1 MRITKT
7 IFVATLFFILGAVSR
22 AADGETVL
30 APWFPRNL
38 PDGVQF
44 SGAVGA
50 RFRISTLV
58 KEVIINPGS
67 AFDFEVDIQAV
78 GKVLVPPGELDFAT
92 MFGGD
97 TTFKVEVLPGL
108 TQAGA
113 NRWRYFC
120 RLWPL
125 KEGKL
130 VIPEIP
136 FAYINPD
143 IPWFKN
149 QLMLDFSGLIE
160 VEVLQRQIFPVA
172 LRGPEVVFDI
182 DGLRKTPWMNSV
194 KGFGFTEFIWMFFT
208 PPFIG
213 IAIWSV
219 AKYRTSI
226 ELLNAKG
233 RASWVLEN
241 LTSLKHKTDLL
252 QVQGVFELMQEYFHC
267 SFGLSGVVTSAE
279 IVNGLFAKFL
289 NQDETERFAKF
300 FSRIETLKFNPD
312 LSNKDC
318 DIVGQAIVWI
328 RILEVRR

>member
-7 IFVATLFFILGAVSR
+7 IFVATLFFILGTVSH

-38 PDGVQF
+38 PDGVEF

-58 KEVIINPGS
+58 KDAIISPGS
-67 AFDFEVDIQAV
+67 AFDFEVEIQAT
-78 GKVLVPPGELDFAT
+78 GKVLVPPSELDFVT
-92 MFGGD
+92 MFAGD

-108 TQAGA
+108 TQVGA

-136 FAYINPD
+136 FAYINSD
-143 IPWFKN
+143 IPWIKK
-149 QLMLDFSGLIE
+149 QLMLDFSDLIA
-160 VEVLQRQIFPVA
+160 VEVLQRQTFPVA

-241 LTSLKHKTDLL
+241 LVLLKHKTKVL
-252 QVQGVFELMQEYFHC
+252 QAEGVFELMQEYFHS
-267 SFGLSGVVTSAE
+267 SFGFSGVVTSAE
-279 IVNGLFAKFL
+279 IVDGLFVKFL

-300 FSRIETLKFNPD
+300 FNDIETLKFNPD
-312 LSNKDC
+312 LINNDS

>member
-1 MRITKT
+1 MLP
-7 IFVATLFFILGAVSR
+7 LFFILGTVSH

-38 PDGVQF
+38 PDGVEF

-58 KEVIINPGS
+58 KDAIISPGS
-67 AFDFEVDIQAV
+67 AFDFEVEIQAT
-78 GKVLVPPGELDFAT
+78 GKVLVPPGELDFVT

-97 TTFKVEVLPGL
+97 PTFKVEVLPGL
-108 TQAGA
+108 TQAGS

-149 QLMLDFSGLIE
+149 QLMLDFSDLIA

-172 LRGPEVVFDI
+172 LRGPDVVLILI
-182 DGLRKTPWMNSV
+182 DY
-194 KGFGFTEFIWMFFT
+194 E
-208 PPFIG
+208 
-213 IAIWSV
+213 
-219 AKYRTSI
+219 
-226 ELLNAKG
+226 
-233 RASWVLEN
+233 
-241 LTSLKHKTDLL
+241 KHL
-252 QVQGVFELMQEYFHC
+252 G
-267 SFGLSGVVTSAE
+267 
-279 IVNGLFAKFL
+279 
-289 NQDETERFAKF
+289 
-300 FSRIETLKFNPD
+300 
-312 LSNKDC
+312 
-318 DIVGQAIVWI
+318 
-328 RILEVRR
+328 

>member
-7 IFVATLFFILGAVSR
+7 IFVATLFFILCTVSH

-38 PDGVQF
+38 PDGVGF

-58 KEVIINPGS
+58 KDAIISPGS
-67 AFDFEVDIQAV
+67 AFDFEVEIQAT
-78 GKVLVPPGELDFAT
+78 GKVLVPPGDLDFVT
-92 MFGGD
+92 MFAGD

-143 IPWFKN
+143 IPWIKK
-149 QLMLDFSGLIE
+149 QLMLDFSDLIA
-160 VEVLQRQIFPVA
+160 VEVLQRQTFPVA

-208 PPFIG
+208 P
-213 IAIWSV
+213 
-219 AKYRTSI
+219 
-226 ELLNAKG
+226 LLLG
-233 RASWVLEN
+233 LRFGVLQN
-241 LTSLKHKTDLL
+241 TALVLSFLMRKVGPHGCLKTWLL
-252 QVQGVFELMQEYFHC
+252 
-267 SFGLSGVVTSAE
+267 
-279 IVNGLFAKFL
+279 
-289 NQDETERFAKF
+289 
-300 FSRIETLKFNPD
+300 
-312 LSNKDC
+312 
-318 DIVGQAIVWI
+318 
-328 RILEVRR
+328 